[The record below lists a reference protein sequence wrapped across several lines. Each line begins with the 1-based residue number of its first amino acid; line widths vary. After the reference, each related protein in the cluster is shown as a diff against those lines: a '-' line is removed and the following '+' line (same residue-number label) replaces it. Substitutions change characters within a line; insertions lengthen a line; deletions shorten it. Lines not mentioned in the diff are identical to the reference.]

1 MNLNLNLKQKLLPGT
16 LAALLVAGRALA
28 CTDTPD
34 EVAKLP
40 VTGKVLETM
49 NAGNYTYVLVQH
61 DAHKTWAAA
70 LQFEVA
76 VGDSVSIP
84 QGSVMKDFNSQTLN
98 RTFDWILF
106 ASGVEV
112 QGKESKG
119 TSPSLPPGHPA
130 LSATKPVASATTPPV
145 EIKKGSVEKAAGG
158 YTVEECYAKKRELT
172 GQSVKVRGVAVKVTP
187 AILGRNWVHIR
198 DGTGTAATG
207 DLTLTTMEEVKLGDT
222 ILVEGKVACDRD
234 FGSGYKYSLL
244 IEDAATRK

>member
-1 MNLNLNLKQKLLPGT
+1 MNLNLNLKNTLITTT
-16 LAALLVAGRALA
+16 LAALLFAGRALA
-28 CTDTPD
+28 GTDTP
-34 EVAKLP
+34 ETVAKLP
-40 VTGKVLETM
+40 VTGKVTETM

-61 DAHKTWAAA
+61 DALKTWSAA

-76 VGDSVSIP
+76 VGDTVNIP
-84 QGSVMKDFNSQTLN
+84 QGSVMKDFKSPTLN
-98 RTFDWILF
+98 RTFDWIIF
-106 ASGVEV
+106 ASRVEV
-112 QGKESKG
+112 QGKESKE
-119 TSPSLPPGHPA
+119 TAPPLPPGHPA
-130 LSATKPVASATTPPV
+130 LSTTNPATPATSPPS
-145 EIKKGSVEKAAGG
+145 EIKKGSVEKAVGG

-244 IEDAATRK
+244 IEDAVTRK